1 MPHPVRQRIFI
12 TGASAGLGE
21 GMARRFAALGRDL
34 ALVARRT
41 DRLDALKG
49 ELLAAHPGIRV
60 ETAALDID
68 DVDAVAAVVPE
79 LAGRLGG
86 IDRFIANAGLG
97 KGTPVGSGR
106 PGPNRRV
113 LHTNVIGTH
122 ASCEAAVE
130 LFRAQKAGHLVVISS
145 VAGIRGLGGTRT
157 AYATSKRADSILAEG
172 IRAEML
178 AHRETRKIRVTT
190 IHPGFIE
197 TDINVGRRGMFTV
210 DLGTGVDALVAAI
223 EREPVR
229 AYVPEFPWRGVAA
242 LMRVV
247 PMALMARVTGRV
259 TGDGGRPSA

>member
-1 MPHPVRQRIFI
+1 MPRHPLRQRIFI

-21 GMARRFAALGRDL
+21 GMARRFAAMGRDL

-113 LHTNVIGTH
+113 LHTNIIGTH

-130 LFRAQKAGHLVVISS
+130 LFRAQKSGHLVVISS
-145 VAGIRGLGGTRT
+145 VAGTRGMGGTRT

-172 IRAEML
+172 IRAELMG
-178 AHRETRKIRVTT
+178 ARETRKIAVTT
-190 IHPGFIE
+190 VHPGFIA
-197 TDINVGRRGMFTV
+197 TDINVGRRGPFTV
-210 DLGTGVDALVAAI
+210 DLEPGLDALVSAI

-229 AYVPEFPWRGVAA
+229 AYVPEWPWRPIAG
-242 LMRVV
+242 LLRVL
-247 PMALMARVTGRV
+247 PLRVIAKVG
-259 TGDGGRPSA
+259 A